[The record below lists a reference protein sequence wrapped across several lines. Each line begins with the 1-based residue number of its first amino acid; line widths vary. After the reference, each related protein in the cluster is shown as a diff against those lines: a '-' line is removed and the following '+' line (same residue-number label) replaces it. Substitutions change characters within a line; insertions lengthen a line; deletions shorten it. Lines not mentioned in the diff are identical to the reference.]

1 MRVAKFARLR
11 RHASRHVRYRPK
23 REISQRKGGAIRR
36 DGPIKVYVDGYLRG
50 YVYNGWLIVPGM
62 ANLGEWR
69 AYPNNV
75 ECRDLRWQ
83 GERRER

>member
-11 RHASRHVRYRPK
+11 RHASHHVRYRPK

-36 DGPIKVYVDGYLRG
+36 DGPIKVYVDGYQRG
-50 YVYNGWLIVPGM
+50 YVYNGWPIVLGM

-69 AYPNNV
+69 AYPHNV
-75 ECRDLRWQ
+75 ECRDLR
-83 GERRER
+83 